1 MEKPKTNNGEDHVAF
16 EPLVDSRAASAAF
29 GIHYKTLE
37 LMARK
42 GKVPAAKSGR
52 SWRFRLSVLS
62 DWFNGKLTSNLEPNT
77 QVDKKKEEPP

>member
-1 MEKPKTNNGEDHVAF
+1 MYFKAITLTERAASRGFETDNLLRWQMEKPKTNNSEDQVMF

-42 GKVPAAKSGR
+42 GKVA
-52 SWRFRLSVLS
+52 
-62 DWFNGKLTSNLEPNT
+62 
-77 QVDKKKEEPP
+77 